1 MFATPNESHLR
12 PPLSTII
19 IITMNNP
26 RRFTP
31 GISRPSAP
39 TTPRSSSKVLPTP
52 PTTVTPAF
60 RILDDSANHNSGS
73 ANTISRP
80 HAGSAASGQP
90 GSRLPIE
97 GFVKSKR
104 PQTGLEAHGTNSPAR
119 PSRIPIQ
126 STVDT
131 ARPQRIFGQ
140 PNGLLPSISPPP
152 PPPAILTRSIQQNV
166 PTRFSSPFSP
176 PEDQNNPVNRG
187 MGQEGELD
195 SHGPHTSTSGPLD
208 GATAYQRV
216 LQTHSSAHQ
225 VNIIRQNTP
234 LPDFQEDFEE
244 SDTES
249 PSPSKRR
256 IGRDYGHQAP
266 KKRMRSALNHSHG
279 QNLDDGRYL
288 SQEQPLSTAPQ
299 ASQASLPHGYYSTSL
314 EAYIE
319 AHQSEWIAAQKRWE
333 TCTMEEWQNAPKVD
347 CGTGEG
353 DGYGQNIHGASGI
366 FCGCTLDTN
375 TFKRKRMK
383 VYAGINTDVQAHK
396 VRLDGRDAQLTKEK
410 GRLIKQ
416 AGGLAGGFIPS

>member
-1 MFATPNESHLR
+1 MLDR
-12 PPLSTII
+12 QPLDSLVKASD
-19 IITMNNP
+19 
-26 RRFTP
+26 RR
-31 GISRPSAP
+31 IRE
-39 TTPRSSSKVLPTP
+39 
-52 PTTVTPAF
+52 
-60 RILDDSANHNSGS
+60 D
-73 ANTISRP
+73 
-80 HAGSAASGQP
+80 
-90 GSRLPIE
+90 
-97 GFVKSKR
+97 
-104 PQTGLEAHGTNSPAR
+104 
-119 PSRIPIQ
+119 RIPIQ

-216 LQTHSSAHQ
+216 LQTHSSARQ

-288 SQEQPLSTAPQ
+288 SQEQPSRLHLRHLKLVCLMVITRQ
-299 ASQASLPHGYYSTSL
+299 AWKPTS
-314 EAYIE
+314 
-319 AHQSEWIAAQKRWE
+319 KP
-333 TCTMEEWQNAPKVD
+333 TKVN
-347 CGTGEG
+347 GLLRR
-353 DGYGQNIHGASGI
+353 S
-366 FCGCTLDTN
+366 
-375 TFKRKRMK
+375 
-383 VYAGINTDVQAHK
+383 V
-396 VRLDGRDAQLTKEK
+396 
-410 GRLIKQ
+410 GRLVQWKNGRMLQ
-416 AGGLAGGFIPS
+416 KTLTPSPTVTELTAELERVMDMVKTFMAQVVSFAAAL